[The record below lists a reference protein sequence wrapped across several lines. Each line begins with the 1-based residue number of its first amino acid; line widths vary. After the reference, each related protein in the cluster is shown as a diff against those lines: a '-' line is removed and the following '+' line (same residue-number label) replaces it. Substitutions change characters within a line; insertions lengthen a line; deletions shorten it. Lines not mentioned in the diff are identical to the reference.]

1 MVRLRIFEKD
11 RSLVD
16 RLSMTATDLG
26 NRVSRVRNRVADCA
40 FRASDKVIH
49 KTKVYFTVGMIAFNT
64 AAYSFIGYHALND
77 SLEEIGMSKDSL
89 KKAGMVFG
97 GSAAVCS
104 LPLGVYEL
112 TRLRDRYRRSSREIE
127 SYEREA

>member
-1 MVRLRIFEKD
+1 MVRLRIFERD
-11 RSLVD
+11 SSLIE